1 MQPSEIV
8 ESALLL
14 LGAGALVASL
24 GPASGVIRLL
34 PAGRIRQFWYLLF
47 TLILLCIGGYLGYA
61 VTHWIRSERELL
73 VSAIF
78 FMGGCSVLI
87 VNVLSLHTALDVRR
101 VAVLEHETITDH
113 LMGIYN
119 RRYLDRRLDEEV
131 ARVRRYGPPLSVL
144 MIDLDHFKRINDT
157 YGHQVGDI
165 VLVNLGKH
173 IEQAIRK
180 SDLVARYGGEEIV
193 VLAPNT
199 TGPTAA
205 TLAEKLRQKV
215 ESSVLVP
222 PEKCHGETIHVTV
235 SIGVA
240 EFGQSNGDGRALLER
255 ADQAMYRAK
264 SEGRNR
270 IAIQSSPMPSSVT
283 PV

>member
-78 FMGGCSVLI
+78 FMGWCSVLI